1 VRAQRLPF
9 AGGCGFEFP
18 IRMLNNVIFKNA
30 NNFKLESKSMK
41 NRLYKVYKNVLAEI
55 LVLINFLI
63 TKLPRGRFASSLGL
77 QKIWDVTLKSKV
89 NNKYLY
95 FHIPNWLAF
104 YRAKT
109 LLTKEP
115 ETIAWLNNIRTKS
128 VIYDIGSNV
137 GMYSIYAAAVRDC
150 KVISFEP
157 SFLNLELLFRNVQTN
172 NLQDKITI
180 VPLSLSNESQIEN
193 FYMQE
198 GDNIWGGA
206 HNSSGSN
213 ISQDGT
219 EMLNFKISSQL
230 ALSLDAL
237 VEIFRI
243 PKPDHIKIDIDGLE
257 SKVLKGGLKTF
268 GNSKSILIE
277 IDAKN
282 QDQSSEV
289 QAILTKLGFVKLIC
303 IGKIE
308 LMENQIWVKPGWEQ

>member
-1 VRAQRLPF
+1 
-9 AGGCGFEFP
+9 
-18 IRMLNNVIFKNA
+18 M
-30 NNFKLESKSMK
+30 KS
-41 NRLYKVYKNVLAEI
+41 RLYEVYKNVFAEF
-55 LVLINFLI
+55 LVFTNFFI
-63 TKLPRGRFASSLGL
+63 TKLPRGRFATSLGL
-77 QKIWDVTLKSKV
+77 QKIWDVTYKSKI

-115 ETIAWLNNIRTKS
+115 ETIAWLNKIKTKS

-150 KVISFEP
+150 EVMSFEP

-180 VPLSLSNESQIEN
+180 VPLSLSNKNQIEN

-206 HNSSGSN
+206 HNSSGSKK
-213 ISQDGT
+213 SQDGT
-219 EMLNFKISSQL
+219 EMLNFKVSSQL
-230 ALSLDAL
+230 ALSLDSL
-237 VEIFRI
+237 VELFSL
-243 PKPDHIKIDIDGLE
+243 PNPSHMKIDVDGLE
-257 SKVLKGGLKTF
+257 SVVLQGGLKTL

-277 IDAKN
+277 IDEKN
-282 QDQSSEV
+282 KDQNSEV
-289 QAILTKLGFVKLIC
+289 QGLLSNLGFVKLIS
-303 IGKIE
+303 IDKIE
-308 LMENQIWVKPGWEQ
+308 PRENQIWVKPGWDQ

>member
-1 VRAQRLPF
+1 
-9 AGGCGFEFP
+9 
-18 IRMLNNVIFKNA
+18 M
-30 NNFKLESKSMK
+30 KS
-41 NRLYKVYKNVLAEI
+41 RLYEVYKNAFAEL
-55 LVLINFLI
+55 LVFTNFFI
-63 TKLPRGRFASSLGL
+63 TKLPRGRFATSLGL
-77 QKIWDVTLKSKV
+77 QKIWDVTYK
-89 NNKYLY
+89 NKIDNKFLY

-115 ETIAWLNNIRTKS
+115 ETIAWLNKIKTKS

-172 NLQDKITI
+172 NLHDKITI
-180 VPLSLSNESQIEN
+180 VPLSLSNENQIEN

-206 HNSSGSN
+206 HNSSGIN
-213 ISQDGT
+213 KSQDGT
-219 EMLNFKISSQL
+219 EMLNFKICSQL

-243 PKPDHIKIDIDGLE
+243 PNPDHIKIDVDGLE
-257 SKVLKGGLKTF
+257 SKVLQGGLKTF
-268 GNSKSILIE
+268 GISKSILIE
-277 IDAKN
+277 IDEKN
-282 QDQSSEV
+282 KDQNIEI
-289 QAILTKLGFVKLIC
+289 QEMLTKLGFVKLIS
-303 IGKIE
+303 IDKIE
-308 LMENQIWVKPGWEQ
+308 LKENQIWVKPGWDQ

>member
-1 VRAQRLPF
+1 
-9 AGGCGFEFP
+9 
-18 IRMLNNVIFKNA
+18 MHNNVILKNA
-30 NNFKLESKSMK
+30 NKFNHEAKSMK
-41 NRLYKVYKNVLAEI
+41 SWLYEVYKNVFAQL
-55 LVLINFLI
+55 LVFTNLLI
-63 TKLPRGRFASSLGL
+63 TKLPRGRFVTSLGL
-77 QKIWDVTLKSKV
+77 QKIWDITYKSQV
-89 NNKYLY
+89 NNKNLY

-115 ETIAWLNNIRTKS
+115 ETIAWLDKVKRNS

-137 GMYSIYAAAVRDC
+137 GMYSIYAAAIRDC

-172 NLQDKITI
+172 NLHDKITV
-180 VPLSLSNESQIEN
+180 VPLSLSNENQIEN

-213 ISQDGT
+213 KSQDGT

-243 PKPDHIKIDIDGLE
+243 PNPSHIKIDVDGLE
-257 SKVLKGGLKTF
+257 SKVLQGGLKTF

-277 IDAKN
+277 TDEKN
-282 QDQSSEV
+282 KDQNREV
-289 QAILTKLGFVKLIC
+289 QGLLSNLGFVKLIS
-303 IGKIE
+303 IDKIE
-308 LMENQIWVKPGWEQ
+308 LRENQIWVKPGWDQ

>member
-1 VRAQRLPF
+1 
-9 AGGCGFEFP
+9 
-18 IRMLNNVIFKNA
+18 MLNNVILKNA
-30 NNFKLESKSMK
+30 NKSNHEAKSMK
-41 NRLYKVYKNVLAEI
+41 SWLYEVYKNVFAQL
-55 LVLINFLI
+55 LVFTNLLI
-63 TKLPRGRFASSLGL
+63 TKLPRGRFVTSLGL
-77 QKIWDVTLKSKV
+77 QKIWDVTYKSQV
-89 NNKYLY
+89 NNKDLY

-115 ETIAWLNNIRTKS
+115 ETIAWLDKIKRNS

-137 GMYSIYAAAVRDC
+137 GMYSIYAASIRDC

-180 VPLSLSNESQIEN
+180 VPLSLSNKNQIEN

-206 HNSSGSN
+206 HNSSGSDK
-213 ISQDGT
+213 SQDGKK
-219 EMLNFKISSQL
+219 MLNFRISSQL

-243 PKPDHIKIDIDGLE
+243 PNPSHIKIDVDGLE
-257 SKVLKGGLKTF
+257 SKVLQGGLKTF
-268 GNSKSILIE
+268 RNSKSILIE
-277 IDAKN
+277 IDEKN
-282 QDQSSEV
+282 KDQNNEV
-289 QAILTKLGFVKLIC
+289 QGLLSNLGFVKLIS
-303 IGKIE
+303 IDKIE
-308 LMENQIWVKPGWEQ
+308 LSENQIWVKPGWDQ

>member
-1 VRAQRLPF
+1 
-9 AGGCGFEFP
+9 
-18 IRMLNNVIFKNA
+18 M
-30 NNFKLESKSMK
+30 KS
-41 NRLYKVYKNVLAEI
+41 RLYEVYKNVFAEL
-55 LVLINFLI
+55 LVFTNFLI
-63 TKLPRGRFASSLGL
+63 TKLPRGRFATSLGL
-77 QKIWDVTLKSKV
+77 QKIWDVTYKSKV

-115 ETIAWLNNIRTKS
+115 ETIAWLNKIKTKS

-150 KVISFEP
+150 EVMSFEP

-180 VPLSLSNESQIEN
+180 VPLSLSNKNQIEN

-213 ISQDGT
+213 KSQDGT
-219 EMLNFKISSQL
+219 EMLNFKVSSQL
-230 ALSLDAL
+230 ALSLDSL
-237 VEIFRI
+237 VELFSL
-243 PKPDHIKIDIDGLE
+243 PNPSHMKIDVDGLE
-257 SKVLKGGLKTF
+257 SVVLQGGLKTL

-277 IDAKN
+277 IDEKN
-282 QDQSSEV
+282 KDQNSEV
-289 QAILTKLGFVKLIC
+289 QGLLSNLGFVKLIS
-303 IGKIE
+303 IDKIE
-308 LMENQIWVKPGWEQ
+308 PRENQIWVKPGWDQ

>member
-1 VRAQRLPF
+1 
-9 AGGCGFEFP
+9 
-18 IRMLNNVIFKNA
+18 M
-30 NNFKLESKSMK
+30 KS
-41 NRLYKVYKNVLAEI
+41 RLYEVYKNVFAEL
-55 LVLINFLI
+55 LVFTNFLI
-63 TKLPRGRFASSLGL
+63 TKLPRGRFATSLGL
-77 QKIWDVTLKSKV
+77 QKIWDVTYKTKI
-89 NNKYLY
+89 NHKFLY

-115 ETIAWLNNIRTKS
+115 ETIAWLNKIKTKS

-150 KVISFEP
+150 EVMSFEP

-180 VPLSLSNESQIEN
+180 VPLSLSNENQIEN

-206 HNSSGSN
+206 HNSSGSDK
-213 ISQDGT
+213 SQDGKK
-219 EMLNFKISSQL
+219 MLNFKISSQL

-243 PKPDHIKIDIDGLE
+243 PNPGHIKIDVDGLE
-257 SKVLKGGLKTF
+257 SKILQGGLKTF

-277 IDAKN
+277 IDEKN
-282 QDQSSEV
+282 KDQNNEV
-289 QAILTKLGFVKLIC
+289 QVLLSNLGFVKLIS
-303 IGKIE
+303 IDKIE
-308 LMENQIWVKPGWEQ
+308 LSENQIWVKPGWDQ

>member
-1 VRAQRLPF
+1 
-9 AGGCGFEFP
+9 
-18 IRMLNNVIFKNA
+18 M
-30 NNFKLESKSMK
+30 KSW
-41 NRLYKVYKNVLAEI
+41 LYEVYKNVFAQL
-55 LVLINFLI
+55 LVFTNLLI
-63 TKLPRGRFASSLGL
+63 TKLPRGRFVTSLGL
-77 QKIWDVTLKSKV
+77 QKIWDVTYKSQV
-89 NNKYLY
+89 NNKDLY

-115 ETIAWLNNIRTKS
+115 ETIAWLDKIKRNS

-137 GMYSIYAAAVRDC
+137 GMYSIYAASIRDC

-180 VPLSLSNESQIEN
+180 VPLSLSNKNQIEN

-213 ISQDGT
+213 KSQDGT
-219 EMLNFKISSQL
+219 EMLNFKVSSQL
-230 ALSLDAL
+230 ALSLDSL
-237 VEIFRI
+237 VELFSL
-243 PKPDHIKIDIDGLE
+243 PNPSHMKIDVDGLE
-257 SKVLKGGLKTF
+257 SVVLQGGLKTF

-277 IDAKN
+277 IDEKN
-282 QDQSSEV
+282 KDQNSEV
-289 QAILTKLGFVKLIC
+289 QGLLSNLGFVKLIS
-303 IGKIE
+303 IDKIE
-308 LMENQIWVKPGWEQ
+308 PRENQIWVKPGWDQ

>member
-1 VRAQRLPF
+1 
-9 AGGCGFEFP
+9 
-18 IRMLNNVIFKNA
+18 M
-30 NNFKLESKSMK
+30 KS
-41 NRLYKVYKNVLAEI
+41 RLYEVYKNAFAVL
-55 LVLINFLI
+55 LVSINFFI
-63 TKLPRGRFASSLGL
+63 NKLPRGRFATSLGL
-77 QKIWDVTLKSKV
+77 QKIWDVTYKSKI
-89 NNKYLY
+89 NNKFLY

-115 ETIAWLNNIRTKS
+115 ETIAWLNKIKTKS

-150 KVISFEP
+150 EVMSFEP

-180 VPLSLSNESQIEN
+180 VPLSLSNENQIEN

-213 ISQDGT
+213 KSQDGT

-243 PKPDHIKIDIDGLE
+243 PNPGHIKIDVDGLE
-257 SKVLKGGLKTF
+257 SKVLQGGLKTF

-277 IDAKN
+277 IDEKN
-282 QDQSSEV
+282 KDQNSEI
-289 QAILTKLGFVKLIC
+289 QGILTKLGFVKLIA
-303 IGKIE
+303 IDKIE
-308 LMENQIWVKPGWEQ
+308 LKENQIWVKPGWDQ